1 MLPRT
6 LRLCACA
13 LLAALFAAL
22 LPGTA
27 QAAERTI
34 AGGRLDWGVKSSFQT
49 YITGPIAQ
57 GSWSL
62 NGGASTVGQSQFRF
76 HSAQGTY
83 DPDSGAFTARYQGG
97 VRFTGH
103 QEADGNLQL
112 DLTISNPSVS
122 VSGGSGTLYAD
133 MRSKDRESG
142 AITDSRQ
149 VPLASLDLGGI
160 DLRGGTGIAVTGI
173 PATLTA
179 EGAVAF
185 AGYYAAGDALD
196 PVTLSADSTAPEPAE
211 PTQDPTDEP
220 PADTGEDEEEPGGEA
235 AFATA
240 AVDWGVRRTFR
251 EYVSGT
257 IAQGG
262 WELGD
267 GAEDGGAVFRFPE
280 GEGTAD
286 PEAGTLDAAFAG
298 TVTFTGTDL
307 DLTLGGVT
315 VTVADGTGTLAAD
328 VTTGGDTAE
337 DRPLV
342 TFPAAT
348 DALTPDDG
356 LLLLAEVP
364 ATLTEEGAE
373 AFGGLYQAGAAMD
386 PLTLAVALDDGA
398 ELPALPDLGS
408 DPVDAQAPEPT
419 PTDDPAPAA
428 TDTENASED
437 TGGTP
442 VALIATG
449 VGALLV
455 LAAAAVTLTRRSRR
469 APRVA
474 TTPEEN
480 DPS

>member
-1 MLPRT
+1 MLPRS

-13 LLAALFAAL
+13 LLAVLFAAL

-27 QAAERTI
+27 HAAERTV

-49 YITGPIAQ
+49 YITGPIAT

-62 NGGASTVGQSQFRF
+62 SGGASTVGQSQFRF
-76 HSAQGTY
+76 HSAQGAY
-83 DPDSGAFTARYQGG
+83 DPDSGAFTASYQGG

-103 QEADGNLQL
+103 QEADGNYQL
-112 DLTISNPSVS
+112 DLTISNPTVS

-142 AITDSRQ
+142 RITDSRQ
-149 VPLASLDLGGI
+149 VPLASLNLGGI
-160 DLRGGTGIAVTGI
+160 DLRGGTGIAVTGV

-185 AGYYAAGDALD
+185 AGYYAAGDPLD
-196 PVTLSADSTAPEPAE
+196 PVTLSADTLDPEPSEPSEPSDDPDEPAE
-211 PTQDPTDEP
+211 ADEQERP
-220 PADTGEDEEEPGGEA
+220 EA
-235 AFATA
+235 SFATA
-240 AVDWGVRRTFR
+240 AVDWGIRRTFR
-251 EYVSGT
+251 EYVTGN

-262 WELGD
+262 WELGG
-267 GAEDGGAVFRFPE
+267 GAADGGAVFRFPA

-286 PEAGTLDAAFAG
+286 PGAGTVDAAFAG
-298 TVTFTGTDL
+298 TVHFTGTDL
-307 DLTLGGVT
+307 DLAIGGVT

-328 VTTGGDTAE
+328 ITTGEGTAE
-337 DRPLV
+337 DQPLV
-342 TFPAAT
+342 TFPADT

-364 ATLTEEGAE
+364 ATLTDEGAE
-373 AFGGLYQAGAAMD
+373 AFGGLYQPGAEMD

-408 DPVDAQAPEPT
+408 DPTDAQAPDPT
-419 PTDDPAPAA
+419 PTADPEPAA
-428 TDTENASED
+428 ADAGNASDD

-442 VALIATG
+442 VAVLATG
-449 VGALLV
+449 AGALLV
-455 LAAAAVTLTRRSRR
+455 IAAAAALITRRNRR
-469 APRVA
+469 TPRVA
-474 TTPEEN
+474 TTHEEN